1 MSEKNCNL
9 LHFGNPRWRLNARA
23 NKTIQRY
30 PAKTPSLRAEISWCH
45 FRIPQVPLLALV
57 SLLFFSRGKLQ
68 IHVTFQDILKFLSQ
82 DFGNTDQVRELVNT
96 VKQLKLSV
104 TPEEIAKLAEDI
116 KKALESLTGIDDILD
131 ETEERLNTANNLKER
146 AENAR

>member
-1 MSEKNCNL
+1 M
-9 LHFGNPRWRLNARA
+9 
-23 NKTIQRY
+23 
-30 PAKTPSLRAEISWCH
+30 
-45 FRIPQVPLLALV
+45 PLLALV
-57 SLLFFSRGKLQ
+57 SLLFFSRDKLQ